1 MNGLKMQMDM
11 KRLSMREVAEEIGIH
26 PKTLREWCKN
36 PKGIRH
42 EKIINAINKLDKKRG
57 RIDE

>member
-26 PKTLREWCKN
+26 PRTLGEWCKN
-36 PKGIRH
+36 PKGIRY
-42 EKIINAINKLDKKRG
+42 EKIINAINKLDKSEV
-57 RIDE
+57 D